1 MKSKNIPVNAKSKS
15 IKEIKEEIN
24 HILEKLEN
32 NETNLSESTDDYQK
46 LIHLNKLLEVHFR
59 KRAKEISAIGKIS
72 PKNKIYEKKF
82 IRSKR

>member
-1 MKSKNIPVNAKSKS
+1 MVLMKSKNIPVNAKSKS

-59 KRAKEISAIGKIS
+59 KRAREISAIGN
-72 PKNKIYEKKF
+72 NK
-82 IRSKR
+82 SKE

>member
-59 KRAKEISAIGKIS
+59 KRAKEISAIG
-72 PKNKIYEKKF
+72 
-82 IRSKR
+82 

>member
-1 MKSKNIPVNAKSKS
+1 MKSKNIPVNVKSKS

-59 KRAKEISAIGKIS
+59 KRAKEISALGKNNF
-72 PKNKIYEKKF
+72 KE
-82 IRSKR
+82 